1 MEDLNRTQLLI
12 REQMNDAVI
21 KAWEAL
27 SGYKFW
33 MFGYHAGRW
42 VNYNRL
48 LAAPDRQ
55 PNPFRSVVMVAREKI
70 DTAESQDLAANQG
83 RKGI

>member
-1 MEDLNRTQLLI
+1 MSDDRILAAMQ
-12 REQMNDAVI
+12 DAER

-42 VNYNRL
+42 INYNNL
-48 LAAPDRQ
+48 LVERR
-55 PNPFRSVVMVAREKI
+55 PNPFAATVKVAREKI
-70 DTAESQDLAANQG
+70 EQQEQLLEQVTP
-83 RKGI
+83 

>member
-1 MEDLNRTQLLI
+1 MDSKIIQAM
-12 REQMNDAVI
+12 QDAER

-42 VNYNRL
+42 VNYNNL
-48 LAAPDRQ
+48 LSRKFQ
-55 PNPFRSVVMVAREKI
+55 NPFRDCVALARRKIEEQEDNAKEPSLFRE
-70 DTAESQDLAANQG
+70 E
-83 RKGI
+83 

>member
-1 MEDLNRTQLLI
+1 VNAMQ
-12 REQMNDAVI
+12 DAER

-42 VNYNRL
+42 VNYNNL
-48 LAAPDRQ
+48 LNERRPS
-55 PNPFRSVVMVAREKI
+55 PFKDAVKMARGKI
-70 DTAESQDLAANQG
+70 DQIEDETERQMNIFAVNT
-83 RKGI
+83 